1 MASSYFADFDD
12 DESLEFE
19 NGNQSFDFDHYLTVR
34 GVLRAHYGKERGDDI
49 YELLKRTAEKT
60 ADSISD
66 VETAPGILFNDDGG
80 EFVGFEKD
88 AISGEGPEGF

>member
-1 MASSYFADFDD
+1 MTSPYFADFDD

-19 NGNQSFDFDHYLTVR
+19 NGSESFEFDTYLTVR

-49 YELLKRTAEKT
+49 YNLLRRTAEKT
-60 ADSISD
+60 AQSID
-66 VETAPGILFNDDGG
+66 DIEVAPGILFNDDGG

-88 AISGEGPEGF
+88 AISEEEAEGF